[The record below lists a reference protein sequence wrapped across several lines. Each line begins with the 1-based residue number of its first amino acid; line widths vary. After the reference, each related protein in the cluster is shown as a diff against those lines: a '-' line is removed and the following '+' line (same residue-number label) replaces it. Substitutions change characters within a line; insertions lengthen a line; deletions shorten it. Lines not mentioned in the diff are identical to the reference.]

1 MRSIA
6 FISVFLVGFALI
18 APPGAG
24 AKSSLE
30 TDFMVSAKA
39 DRVVVLKK
47 ERKMIL
53 MQGDY
58 VLRIYRV
65 ALGRYPIGHKQQEG
79 DARTPEGSYTLD
91 FKLKDS
97 DFYRAIRVSYPNNQD
112 ISYAQERGV
121 EPGGKIMIHGLPNKV
136 PARRVGHPAI
146 DWTQGCI
153 AVTNREMDEIWGMI
167 DPGTPIEIHP

>member
-6 FISVFLVGFALI
+6 FFTAFLVGFVFI

-30 TDFMVSAKA
+30 TSFMMSAKA

-53 MQGDY
+53 MQGDD

-65 ALGRYPIGHKQQEG
+65 ALGRYPLGHKQKEG

-91 FKLKDS
+91 FKLRDS

-112 ISYAQERGV
+112 ITYAQERGV
-121 EPGGKIMIHGLPNKV
+121 SPGGKIMIHGLPNKV